1 MKKVRRFSEEDKMKK
16 ITLLLLMAFV
26 LVSMTLCIHESY
38 ATLTT
43 FDDFSSGSISTIK
56 WNKVDDSGMFS
67 VVTGSSVGVSQPY
80 VLHASGTGSSSY
92 PKAYLYDNQLF
103 TSPYDGAGLTFFNF
117 NPPTYTPLSTDPSY
131 PSINLLI
138 GTNFAQEYYQ
148 VTIAKNPTGNVIGV
162 RHFLNGTLVLRE
174 AIYNVTKSYGT
185 LAIGYGHGDLNLM
198 YFDTTD
204 LAVIDSDTSTPTAIK
219 TITGVTFATDPR
231 FLIVASAGKDGSFSA
246 DVGGLY
252 LHSVPTAAPEPATMI
267 LLGLGMVGLAG
278 LKRKFKN

>member
-1 MKKVRRFSEEDKMKK
+1 MKK

-80 VLHASGTGSSSY
+80 VLHAEGTGSSSY
-92 PKAYLYDNQLF
+92 PRGYLYANQLLS
-103 TSPYDGAGLTFFNF
+103 SPYDGGGITFFNF
-117 NPPTYTPLSTDPSY
+117 SPPGYTPLPTDPSY

-148 VTIAKNPTGNVIGV
+148 IAVAKNPTGNVIGI
-162 RHFLNGTLVLRE
+162 RHFLNGSIVFRQ
-174 AIYNVTKSYGT
+174 AIYNVTESYGT

-198 YFDTTD
+198 YYDTTD
-204 LAVIDSDTSTPTAIK
+204 LAIIDSDITTPTAIY
-219 TITGVTFATDPR
+219 TFSGVTFATDPR
-231 FLIVASAGKDGSFSA
+231 FLIVASAGKDENGVFSG
-246 DVGGLY
+246 DIGGLY
-252 LHSVPTAAPEPATMI
+252 LHSVPTAAPEPATML
-267 LLGLGMVGLAG
+267 LLGLGVVGLAG